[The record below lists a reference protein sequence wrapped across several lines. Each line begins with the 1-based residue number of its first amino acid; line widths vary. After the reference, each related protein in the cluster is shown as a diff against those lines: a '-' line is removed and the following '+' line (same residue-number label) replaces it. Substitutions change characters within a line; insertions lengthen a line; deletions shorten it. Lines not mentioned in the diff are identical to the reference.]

1 VGEAGEGWPF
11 ARGHGGIVRCPME
24 FNEMLRKRRM
34 TRSFEALALG
44 PGTVEAIL
52 AAGLRGPTAGH
63 TQGVDLLVL
72 EGPAQTGR
80 YWDAA
85 LPAGAGRDRF
95 PWPGLLHAPLL
106 VVVLSSE
113 AAYRRRYAE
122 ADKAPGAGA
131 GLEVPWWHVDA
142 AFAALLLQL
151 AALDAGLGAL
161 FFATHRWPALRS
173 AFAVPEGHSPVG
185 TVAIGHPAP
194 DRPSSSVATRRRRPA
209 AEAVHRGRW

>member
-1 VGEAGEGWPF
+1 MGKSGELRPLAD
-11 ARGHGGIVRCPME
+11 GHGGIVRFSME
-24 FNEMLRKRRM
+24 FIDMLRKRRM
-34 TRSFEALALG
+34 TRSFEDRAVDAEL
-44 PGTVEAIL
+44 VERIL

-72 EGPAQTGR
+72 EGPAQTRR

-85 LPAGAGRDRF
+85 LPGDARAAF
-95 PWPGLLHAPLL
+95 AWPRLLAAPLL

-122 ADKAPGAGA
+122 PDKAAGA
-131 GLEVPWWHVDA
+131 GLDVPWWHVDA

-151 AALDAGLGAL
+151 AASDAGLGAL
-161 FFATHRWPALRS
+161 FFATHRVPAIRLT
-173 AFAVPEGHSPVG
+173 FGVPDEWTPVG

-194 DRPSSSVATRRRRPA
+194 DRPSSSVVTRRRRPPT
-209 AEAVHRGRW
+209 EAIHRGGW